1 MPLISFILPVHNEEG
16 NIQILY
22 DRIIS
27 LKPSLPK
34 YSFELIFVNDFS
46 SDTSLEIMTTLY
58 KQHHE
63 EVKIINFS
71 KNYGHQI
78 AVTAAQDYAEG
89 DAVIIMDTDLQDPP
103 EVCLELVQQF
113 ENGFDVVYA
122 QRSKYKSTFTKQ
134 IFGFVFY
141 RLLKQIASVDIP
153 VDTGDF
159 RLLSRRVNLEM
170 RKYKE
175 KSRYLRAISSL
186 IGFKQTAVKF
196 KRAERLSGEPSY
208 NFVKSLK
215 LAMDGITSFSLFPIR
230 FISFMGVLIS
240 SCSLVAM
247 ATYFVYAIFFK
258 GDLSA
263 WGSILLLV
271 IFMGGIQMFM
281 LGIIGEYIGRI
292 FIEVLNRPLYT
303 VADFINF
310 GEKVQIGEVQIGEVK
325 VEKAKVEKI

>member
-27 LKPSLPK
+27 LKNKLPN
-34 YSFELIFVNDFS
+34 YNVELIFVNDFS
-46 SDTSLEIMTTLY
+46 TDSSLEIINELC
-58 KQHHE
+58 KKDPAQ
-63 EVKIINFS
+63 VKLINFS

-78 AVTAAQDYAEG
+78 AVTAAQDYADG

-103 EVCLELVQQF
+103 EVCLDLIKKF
-113 ENGFDVVYA
+113 EEGYDVVYA
-122 QRSKYKSTFTKQ
+122 QRSKYKSNFTKKWL
-134 IFGFVFY
+134 GFFFY
-141 RLLKQIASVDIP
+141 RILKQIASVNIP
-153 VDTGDF
+153 LDTGDF

-196 KRAERLSGEPSY
+196 ERAARLSGEPSY
-208 NFVKSLK
+208 NLVKSLK
-215 LAMDGITSFSLFPIR
+215 LAVDGITSFSLFPIR

-240 SCSLVAM
+240 TFSLVAM
-247 ATYFVYAIFFK
+247 VSYIVYVIFFR
-258 GDLSA
+258 GNLSA
-263 WGSILLLV
+263 WGSILLLI

-303 VADFINF
+303 VANIVGLKDKS
-310 GEKVQIGEVQIGEVK
+310 ER
-325 VEKAKVEKI
+325 

>member
-1 MPLISFILPVHNEEG
+1 MPLISFILPVHNEED
-16 NIQILY
+16 NIKILY
-22 DRIIS
+22 NRIIK
-27 LKPSLPK
+27 LKKDLPK

-46 SDTSLEIMTTLY
+46 TDNSFKEMQDLHKKDPE
-58 KQHHE
+58 Q
-63 EVKIINFS
+63 VKIINFS

-103 EVCLELVQQF
+103 EVCLELVQKY
-113 ENGFDVVYA
+113 EEGFDVVYA
-122 QRSKYKSTFTKQ
+122 QRSKYKSSFTKQ
-134 IFGFVFY
+134 LFGFVFY
-141 RLLKQIASVDIP
+141 RLLKSIASVDIP

-186 IGFKQTAVKF
+186 IGFKQTAVQF
-196 KRAERLSGEPSY
+196 VRAPRLNGEPSY
-208 NFVKSLK
+208 NFTKSLK

-230 FISFMGVLIS
+230 FISFFGILIS
-240 SCSLVAM
+240 TSSLLAM
-247 ATYFVYAIFFK
+247 VTYFVYAIFFK
-258 GDLSA
+258 GELSA
-263 WGSILLLV
+263 WGSILLII

-281 LGIIGEYIGRI
+281 LGIIGEYVGRI

-303 VADFINF
+303 VANF
-310 GEKVQIGEVQIGEVK
+310 VGLEEKTK
-325 VEKAKVEKI
+325 